1 MEINCDFYFSMLMK
15 YFADDIWHLT
25 TLQYMGDLTKYVM
38 LKSLCFY
45 NSKEK
50 VLMLINI
57 MISKIF
63 LTFTRNVSENKA
75 FFDVSNPFIYKIEGL
90 FYEQILMQKSCYYAE
105 NSCHEQKVLAI
116 LLY

>member
-1 MEINCDFYFSMLMK
+1 
-15 YFADDIWHLT
+15 
-25 TLQYMGDLTKYVM
+25 
-38 LKSLCFY
+38 
-45 NSKEK
+45 
-50 VLMLINI
+50 MLINV

-63 LTFTRNVSENKA
+63 LNFTRNVSENKA

-105 NSCHEQKVLAI
+105 NSCHEEKVLAI

>member
-1 MEINCDFYFSMLMK
+1 MVAAEKTTTKLVVVSPFRRLMDFKAAIIS
-15 YFADDIWHLT
+15 
-25 TLQYMGDLTKYVM
+25 YVM

-50 VLMLINI
+50 VLMLINV

-63 LTFTRNVSENKA
+63 LTFTRNASENKA

>member
-1 MEINCDFYFSMLMK
+1 MHYAQKAISNTHKPTQKQLKMILLKLS
-15 YFADDIWHLT
+15 
-25 TLQYMGDLTKYVM
+25 YVM

-50 VLMLINI
+50 VLMLINV